1 MLISTLKKC
10 PLMKAFLVDD
20 EPLARERLR
29 SLLDHSNAEMEV
41 IGESGQASEAVE
53 QINQMNPDVVFLD
66 IQMPGLDG
74 FDVVSL
80 LEKPLPYIVF
90 VTAYD
95 QYAIKAFE
103 VHALDY
109 LTKPVR
115 LERLKECVARLKNF
129 AELKS
134 TQKASL
140 EKALYEQKEKPLH
153 VLTAKKGRGIHI
165 LDINDV
171 YYIEAEDKLLYAHTS
186 DKKYRVEGTLD
197 QLENRLSDG
206 RFIRSHR
213 SYLVNVK
220 HISELIPWFSGT
232 YEIKLKNGAQLSVSR
247 RRVKEVK
254 QQLGV

>member
-1 MLISTLKKC
+1 
-10 PLMKAFLVDD
+10 MKAFLVDD

-29 SLLDHSNAEMEV
+29 SLLAHSENEIEIA
-41 IGESGQASEAVE
+41 GESGQASDAVE
-53 QINQMNPDVVFLD
+53 QINELKPDVVFLD

-80 LEKPLPYIVF
+80 LQKPLPYIVF

-115 LERLKECVARLKNF
+115 LERLKECVNRLRDF
-129 AELKS
+129 STLKTNQS
-134 TQKASL
+134 ESL
-140 EKALYEQKEKPLH
+140 ERALEEQKEKPLH

-171 YYIEAEDKLLYAHTS
+171 FYIEADDKLLFAHTS
-186 DKKYRVEGTLD
+186 DAKYRVEGTLD
-197 QLENRLSDG
+197 LLEKRLSDG

-220 HISELIPWFSGT
+220 FISELIPWFSGS
-232 YEIKLKNGAQLSVSR
+232 YEIKLKNGVQIGVSR
-247 RRVKEVK
+247 RRVKDLK
-254 QQLGV
+254 AQLGI

>member
-1 MLISTLKKC
+1 MN
-10 PLMKAFLVDD
+10 AFLVDD

-29 SLLDHSNAEMEV
+29 SLIEHSGNFLTIV
-41 IGESGQASEAVE
+41 GESGQASEAIE
-53 QINQMNPDVVFLD
+53 RINTLKPDVVFLD

-80 LEKPLPYIVF
+80 LENPRPYIVF

-95 QYAIKAFE
+95 QYAIKAFD
-103 VHALDY
+103 VFALDY

-115 LERLKECVARLKNF
+115 LERLQNCFNRLKDLSK
-129 AELKS
+129 LKKAQENS
-134 TQKASL
+134 LQKAL
-140 EKALYEQKEKPLH
+140 NERKEKPLH

-171 YYIEAEDKLLYAHTS
+171 LYIEADDKLLFAYT
-186 DKKYRVEGTLD
+186 DENRFRIEGTLEGL
-197 QLENRLSDG
+197 QKRLDEG
-206 RFIRSHR
+206 RFVRSHR
-213 SYLVNVK
+213 SFLVNVK

-232 YEIKLKNGAQLSVSR
+232 YELKLSNSAQIPVSR

-254 QQLGV
+254 QQLGI

>member
-1 MLISTLKKC
+1 MN
-10 PLMKAFLVDD
+10 AFLVDD

-29 SLLDHSNAEMEV
+29 SLLEHTAGFV
-41 IGESGQASEAVE
+41 QIIGESGTASEAIE
-53 QINQMNPDVVFLD
+53 HINTLKPEVVFLD

-115 LERLKECVARLKNF
+115 LERLQRCLDRLRDIS
-129 AELKS
+129 ELKKE
-134 TQKASL
+134 QAGAL
-140 EKALYEQKEKPLH
+140 EKALEDQKEKPLH
-153 VLTAKKGRGIHI
+153 VITAKKGRGIHVLNLDDI
-165 LDINDV
+165 L
-171 YYIEAEDKLLYAHTS
+171 YIEATEKLLYAHTT
-186 DKKYRVEGTLD
+186 DNKYRVDGTLD
-197 QLENRLSDG
+197 HLEKRLQDG
-206 RFIRSHR
+206 RFVRSHR
-213 SYLVNVK
+213 SFLVNVK
-220 HISELIPWFSGT
+220 HITELIPWFSGT
-232 YEIKLKNGAQLSVSR
+232 YELKLSNNSQVAVSR

-254 QQLGV
+254 AQLGA

>member
-1 MLISTLKKC
+1 
-10 PLMKAFLVDD
+10 MKAFLVDD
-20 EPLARERLR
+20 ESLARDRLR
-29 SLLDHSNAEMEV
+29 SLLAHANEKLEI

-53 QINQMNPDVVFLD
+53 QINQLNPDVVFLD

-115 LERLKECVARLKNF
+115 LERLSECVARLKDF
-129 AELKS
+129 SELKS
-134 TQKASL
+134 KQSESL
-140 EKALYEQKEKPLH
+140 EKALNEQKEKPLH

-171 YYIEAEDKLLYAHTS
+171 CYIEADDKLLYAHTS

-197 QLENRLSDG
+197 LLEKRLSDG

-220 HISELIPWFSGT
+220 FISELIPWFSGT
-232 YEIKLKNGAQLSVSR
+232 YEIKLKNGSHIGVSR

-254 QQLGV
+254 QLLGV